1 VKKLTRFAAVVS
13 AAAIATAGLVGC
25 SDSGSNADGPSVYFL
40 NFKPEQ
46 DTAYQEI
53 AKKYTEETGVN
64 VKVVTAASGS
74 YEQTLKSEVGKKD
87 APTLFQVNGPAG
99 QLTWES
105 YMADLSDT
113 EFAKQLN
120 EDTPPLKNADGKIVA
135 VPIAVEGYGII
146 VNEEIFDKYFA
157 LPDSKAKSLDEITS
171 FDKLKEVSDDMQAR
185 KGELG
190 IDGAFAAASL
200 ASGEEWRYQTHLLN
214 PAMDQEYNDA
224 GVTDMDEMQFTYN
237 KEFKNLFDLYLEDST
252 VAPSLTPSKAVSD
265 SMADFAL
272 GKAAMV
278 QNGNWA
284 WSQISDVDGNVV
296 KEDKIKFIPMYM
308 GLPDESSRGISVGTE
323 NYLAVNSKAS
333 EEDQKASIDFAN
345 WLYTG
350 AGMQYVV
357 NDLGLISPFEGF
369 KDLGTPEDPLGKQVA
384 EYMQDSS
391 LKTYPWTFQYM
402 PSQQFK
408 DDFGA
413 DLAQYASGNLEWD
426 EVVTAFKE
434 NWAAEKAAN
443 WKK

>member
-1 VKKLTRFAAVVS
+1 MKKMTRFAAVVT
-13 AAAIATAGLVGC
+13 AAAVAAAGLAGC
-25 SDSGSNADGPSVYFL
+25 SDSSSSADGPSVYFM
-40 NFKPEQ
+40 NAKPEQ
-46 DTAYQEI
+46 DAAYQEI
-53 AKKYTEETGVN
+53 AKKYTEETGVE
-64 VKVVTAASGS
+64 VKVVTAASGT
-74 YEQTLKSEVGKKD
+74 YEQTMKAEVGKKD
-87 APTLFQVNGPAG
+87 APTLFQINGPAG
-99 QLTWES
+99 QLRWES
-105 YMADLSDT
+105 YMADLSDA

-120 EDTPPLKNADGKIVA
+120 EDTPPLKNDQGQIIG
-135 VPIAVEGYGII
+135 VPFAVEGYGII

-157 LPDSKAKSLDEITS
+157 LPGATATSLKEINS

-185 KGELG
+185 KADLG

-200 ASGEEWRYQTHLLN
+200 SSGEEWRYQTHLLN
-214 PAMDQEYNDA
+214 TPMDQEFKDA
-224 GVTDMDEMQFTYN
+224 GVTDMDNMQFTYN

-323 NYLAVNSKAS
+323 SYLAVNSKAS

-345 WLYTG
+345 WLYAG
-350 AGMQYVV
+350 DGMQYVV
-357 NDLGLISPFEGF
+357 DDLGFIAPFKGF
-369 KDLGTPEDPLGKQVA
+369 KDLGTPDDPLGKQVA
-384 EYMQDSS
+384 KAIQDSS

-413 DLAQYASGNLEWD
+413 DLAQYAAGNLEWD
-426 EVVTAFKE
+426 EVVKAFQE
-434 NWAAEKAAN
+434 NWAAEKEAN

>member
-1 VKKLTRFAAVVS
+1 MTRFAAVVT
-13 AAAIATAGLVGC
+13 AAAVAAAGLAGC
-25 SDSGSNADGPSVYFL
+25 SDSSSSADGPSVYFM
-40 NFKPEQ
+40 NAKPEQ
-46 DTAYQEI
+46 DAAYQEI
-53 AKKYTEETGVN
+53 AKKYTEETGVE
-64 VKVVTAASGS
+64 VKVVTAASGT
-74 YEQTLKSEVGKKD
+74 YEQTMKAEVGKKD
-87 APTLFQVNGPAG
+87 APTLFQINGPAG
-99 QLTWES
+99 QLRWES
-105 YMADLSDT
+105 YMADLSDA
-113 EFAKQLN
+113 EFTKQLN
-120 EDTPPLKNADGKIVA
+120 EDTPPLKNDQGQIIG
-135 VPIAVEGYGII
+135 VPFAVEGYGII

-157 LPDSKAKSLDEITS
+157 LPGATATSLKEINS

-185 KGELG
+185 KADLG

-200 ASGEEWRYQTHLLN
+200 SSGEEWRYQTHLLN
-214 PAMDQEYNDA
+214 TPMDQEFKDA
-224 GVTDMDEMQFTYN
+224 GVTDMDNMQFTYN

-323 NYLAVNSKAS
+323 SYLAVNSKAS

-345 WLYTG
+345 WLYAG
-350 AGMQYVV
+350 DGMQYVV
-357 NDLGLISPFEGF
+357 DDLGFIAPFKGF
-369 KDLGTPEDPLGKQVA
+369 KDLGTPDDPLGKQVA
-384 EYMQDSS
+384 EAIQDSS

-413 DLAQYASGNLEWD
+413 DLAQYAAGNLEWD
-426 EVVTAFKE
+426 EVVKAFQE
-434 NWAAEKAAN
+434 NWAAEKEAH

>member
-1 VKKLTRFAAVVS
+1 M
-13 AAAIATAGLVGC
+13 
-25 SDSGSNADGPSVYFL
+25 NA
-40 NFKPEQ
+40 KPEQ
-46 DTAYQEI
+46 DAAYQEI
-53 AKKYTEETGVN
+53 AKKYTEETGVE
-64 VKVVTAASGS
+64 VKVVTAASGT
-74 YEQTLKSEVGKKD
+74 YEQTMKAEVGKKD
-87 APTLFQVNGPAG
+87 APTLFQINGPAG
-99 QLTWES
+99 QLRWES
-105 YMADLSDT
+105 YMADLSDA
-113 EFAKQLN
+113 EFTKQLN
-120 EDTPPLKNADGKIVA
+120 EDTPPLKNDQGQIIG
-135 VPIAVEGYGII
+135 VPFAVEGYGII

-157 LPDSKAKSLDEITS
+157 LPGATATSLKEINS

-185 KGELG
+185 KADLG

-200 ASGEEWRYQTHLLN
+200 SSGEEWRYQTHLLN
-214 PAMDQEYNDA
+214 TPMDQEFKDA
-224 GVTDMDEMQFTYN
+224 GVTDMDNMQFTYN

-323 NYLAVNSKAS
+323 SYLAVNSKAS

-345 WLYTG
+345 WLYAG
-350 AGMQYVV
+350 DGMQYVV
-357 NDLGLISPFEGF
+357 DDLGFIAPFKGF
-369 KDLGTPEDPLGKQVA
+369 KDLGTPDDPLGKQVA
-384 EYMQDSS
+384 EAIQDSS

-413 DLAQYASGNLEWD
+413 DLAQYAAGNLEWD
-426 EVVTAFKE
+426 EVVKAFQE
-434 NWAAEKAAN
+434 NWAAEKEAN

>member
-1 VKKLTRFAAVVS
+1 MKKLTRFAAVVS
-13 AAAIATAGLVGC
+13 AAAIAPAGLVRC
-25 SDSGSNADGPSVYFL
+25 SECGSNAAGPSVYFL

-135 VPIAVEGYGII
+135 VPRAGEGYGII

-190 IDGAFAAASL
+190 IDGELAGDAHHGFA
-200 ASGEEWRYQTHLLN
+200 G
-214 PAMDQEYNDA
+214 
-224 GVTDMDEMQFTYN
+224 G
-237 KEFKNLFDLYLEDST
+237 
-252 VAPSLTPSKAVSD
+252 
-265 SMADFAL
+265 
-272 GKAAMV
+272 
-278 QNGNWA
+278 
-284 WSQISDVDGNVV
+284 
-296 KEDKIKFIPMYM
+296 
-308 GLPDESSRGISVGTE
+308 
-323 NYLAVNSKAS
+323 
-333 EEDQKASIDFAN
+333 
-345 WLYTG
+345 
-350 AGMQYVV
+350 
-357 NDLGLISPFEGF
+357 
-369 KDLGTPEDPLGKQVA
+369 
-384 EYMQDSS
+384 QDSC
-391 LKTYPWTFQYM
+391 
-402 PSQQFK
+402 
-408 DDFGA
+408 
-413 DLAQYASGNLEWD
+413 
-426 EVVTAFKE
+426 
-434 NWAAEKAAN
+434 
-443 WKK
+443 

>member
-1 VKKLTRFAAVVS
+1 MTRFAAVVT
-13 AAAIATAGLVGC
+13 AAAVAAAGLAGC
-25 SDSGSNADGPSVYFL
+25 SDSSSSADGPSVYFM
-40 NFKPEQ
+40 NAKPEQ
-46 DTAYQEI
+46 DAAYQEI
-53 AKKYTEETGVN
+53 AKKYTEETGVE
-64 VKVVTAASGS
+64 VKVVTAASGT
-74 YEQTLKSEVGKKD
+74 YEQTMKAEVGKKD
-87 APTLFQVNGPAG
+87 APTLFQINGPAG
-99 QLTWES
+99 QLRWES
-105 YMADLSDT
+105 YMADLSDA
-113 EFAKQLN
+113 EFTKQLN
-120 EDTPPLKNADGKIVA
+120 EDTPPLKNDQGQIIG
-135 VPIAVEGYGII
+135 VPFAVEGYGII

-157 LPDSKAKSLDEITS
+157 LPGATATSLKEINS

-185 KGELG
+185 KADLG

-200 ASGEEWRYQTHLLN
+200 SSGEEWRYQTHLLN
-214 PAMDQEYNDA
+214 TPMDQEFKDA
-224 GVTDMDEMQFTYN
+224 GVTDMDNMQFTYN

-323 NYLAVNSKAS
+323 SYLAVNFKAS

-345 WLYTG
+345 WLYAG
-350 AGMQYVV
+350 DGMQYVV
-357 NDLGLISPFEGF
+357 DDLGFIAPFKGF
-369 KDLGTPEDPLGKQVA
+369 KDLGTPDDPLGKQVA
-384 EYMQDSS
+384 EAIQDSS

-413 DLAQYASGNLEWD
+413 DLAQYAAGNLEWD
-426 EVVTAFKE
+426 EVVKAFQE
-434 NWAAEKAAN
+434 NWVAEKEAN

>member
-1 VKKLTRFAAVVS
+1 MTRFAAVVT
-13 AAAIATAGLVGC
+13 AAAVAAAGLAGC
-25 SDSGSNADGPSVYFL
+25 SDSSSSADGPSVYFM
-40 NFKPEQ
+40 NAKPEQ
-46 DTAYQEI
+46 DAAYQEI
-53 AKKYTEETGVN
+53 AKKYTEETGVE
-64 VKVVTAASGS
+64 VKVVTAASGT
-74 YEQTLKSEVGKKD
+74 YEQTMKAEVGKKD
-87 APTLFQVNGPAG
+87 APTLFQINGPAG
-99 QLTWES
+99 QLRWES
-105 YMADLSDT
+105 YMADLSDA
-113 EFAKQLN
+113 EFTKQLN
-120 EDTPPLKNADGKIVA
+120 EDTPPLKNDQGQIIG
-135 VPIAVEGYGII
+135 VPFAVEGYGII

-157 LPDSKAKSLDEITS
+157 LPGATATSLKEINS

-185 KGELG
+185 KADLG

-200 ASGEEWRYQTHLLN
+200 SSGEEWRYQTHLLN
-214 PAMDQEYNDA
+214 TPMDQEFKDA
-224 GVTDMDEMQFTYN
+224 GVTDMDNMQFTYN

-323 NYLAVNSKAS
+323 SYLAVNSKAS

-345 WLYTG
+345 WLYAG
-350 AGMQYVV
+350 DGMQYVV
-357 NDLGLISPFEGF
+357 DDLGFIAPFKGF
-369 KDLGTPEDPLGKQVA
+369 KDLGTPDDPLGKQVA
-384 EYMQDSS
+384 EAIQDSS

-413 DLAQYASGNLEWD
+413 DLAQYAAGNLEWD
-426 EVVTAFKE
+426 EVVKAFQE
-434 NWAAEKAAN
+434 NWAAEKEAN

>member
-1 VKKLTRFAAVVS
+1 MTRFAAVLS
-13 AAAIATAGLVGC
+13 AAAIAAAGLVGC
-25 SDSGSNADGPSVYFL
+25 SDSSSSADGPSVYFL
-40 NFKPEQ
+40 NAKPEQ
-46 DTAYQEI
+46 DAAYQEI
-53 AKKYTEETGVN
+53 AKKYTEETGVE

-74 YEQTLKSEVGKKD
+74 YEQTMKAEVGKKD
-87 APTLFQVNGPAG
+87 APTLFQINGPAG
-99 QLTWES
+99 QLRWES
-105 YMADLSDT
+105 YMADLTDA
-113 EFAKQLN
+113 EFTKQLN
-120 EDTPPLKNADGKIVA
+120 EDTPPLENAEGQIIG
-135 VPIAVEGYGII
+135 VPFAVEGYGII

-157 LPDSKAKSLDEITS
+157 LDGAKATSLDEINS

-185 KGELG
+185 KDDLG

-214 PAMDQEYNDA
+214 TPMDQEFEDA
-224 GVTDMDEMQFTYN
+224 GVTDMDDMQFTYN

-296 KEDKIKFIPMYM
+296 KEDKITFIPMYM
-308 GLPDESSRGISVGTE
+308 GLPDESNRGISVGTE
-323 NYLAVNSKAS
+323 SYLAVNSKAS
-333 EEDQKASIDFAN
+333 EEDQQASIDFAN
-345 WLYTG
+345 WLYAG
-350 AGMQYVV
+350 DGMQYVV
-357 NDLGLISPFEGF
+357 DDLGFIAPFKGF
-369 KDLGTPEDPLGKQVA
+369 ADLGTPDDPLGKQVA
-384 EYMQDSS
+384 EYIQNSS
-391 LKTYPWTFQYM
+391 VKTYPWTFQYM

-426 EVVTAFKE
+426 EVVSAFVE
-434 NWAAEKAAN
+434 NWAAEKEAN

>member
-1 VKKLTRFAAVVS
+1 MTRFAAVVT
-13 AAAIATAGLVGC
+13 AAAVAAAGLAGC
-25 SDSGSNADGPSVYFL
+25 SDSSSSADGPSVYFM
-40 NFKPEQ
+40 NAKPEQ
-46 DTAYQEI
+46 DAAYQEI
-53 AKKYTEETGVN
+53 AKKYTEETGVE
-64 VKVVTAASGS
+64 VKVVTAASGT
-74 YEQTLKSEVGKKD
+74 YEQTMKAEVGKKD
-87 APTLFQVNGPAG
+87 APTLFQINGPAG
-99 QLTWES
+99 QLRWES
-105 YMADLSDT
+105 YMADLSDA
-113 EFAKQLN
+113 EFTKQLN
-120 EDTPPLKNADGKIVA
+120 EDTPPLKNDQGQIIG
-135 VPIAVEGYGII
+135 VPFAVEGYGII

-157 LPDSKAKSLDEITS
+157 LPGATATSLKEINS

-185 KGELG
+185 KADLG

-200 ASGEEWRYQTHLLN
+200 SSGEEWRYQTHLLN
-214 PAMDQEYNDA
+214 TPMDQEFKDA
-224 GVTDMDEMQFTYN
+224 GVTDMDNMQFTYN

-323 NYLAVNSKAS
+323 SYLAVNSKAS

-345 WLYTG
+345 WLYVG
-350 AGMQYVV
+350 DGMQYVV
-357 NDLGLISPFEGF
+357 DDLGFIAPFKGF
-369 KDLGTPEDPLGKQVA
+369 KDLGTPDDPLGKQVA
-384 EYMQDSS
+384 EAIQDSS

-402 PSQQFK
+402 PSQHFK

-413 DLAQYASGNLEWD
+413 DLAQYAAGNLEWD
-426 EVVTAFKE
+426 EVVKAFQE
-434 NWAAEKAAN
+434 NWAAEKEAN

>member
-1 VKKLTRFAAVVS
+1 MTRFAAVVT
-13 AAAIATAGLVGC
+13 AAAVAAAGLAGC
-25 SDSGSNADGPSVYFL
+25 SDSSSSADGPSVYFM
-40 NFKPEQ
+40 NAKPEQ
-46 DTAYQEI
+46 DAAYQEI
-53 AKKYTEETGVN
+53 AKKYTEETGVE
-64 VKVVTAASGS
+64 VKVVTAASGT
-74 YEQTLKSEVGKKD
+74 YEQTMKAEVGKKD
-87 APTLFQVNGPAG
+87 APTLFQINGPAG
-99 QLTWES
+99 QLRWES
-105 YMADLSDT
+105 YMADLSDA

-120 EDTPPLKNADGKIVA
+120 EDTPPLKNDQGQIIG
-135 VPIAVEGYGII
+135 VPFAVEGYGII

-157 LPDSKAKSLDEITS
+157 LPGATATSLKEINS

-185 KGELG
+185 KADLG

-200 ASGEEWRYQTHLLN
+200 SSGEEWRYQTHLLN
-214 PAMDQEYNDA
+214 TPMDQEFKDA
-224 GVTDMDEMQFTYN
+224 GVTDMDNMQFTYN

-323 NYLAVNSKAS
+323 SYLAVNSKAS

-345 WLYTG
+345 WLYAG
-350 AGMQYVV
+350 DGMQYVV
-357 NDLGLISPFEGF
+357 DDLGFIAPFKGF
-369 KDLGTPEDPLGKQVA
+369 KDLGTPDDPLGKQVA
-384 EYMQDSS
+384 EAIQDSS

-413 DLAQYASGNLEWD
+413 DLAQYAAGNLEWD
-426 EVVTAFKE
+426 EVVKTFQE
-434 NWAAEKAAN
+434 NWAAEKEAN

>member
-1 VKKLTRFAAVVS
+1 
-13 AAAIATAGLVGC
+13 
-25 SDSGSNADGPSVYFL
+25 
-40 NFKPEQ
+40 
-46 DTAYQEI
+46 
-53 AKKYTEETGVN
+53 
-64 VKVVTAASGS
+64 
-74 YEQTLKSEVGKKD
+74 
-87 APTLFQVNGPAG
+87 
-99 QLTWES
+99 
-105 YMADLSDT
+105 MADLSDT

-323 NYLAVNSKAS
+323 NLPRRQLQGQRGGPEGLHRLCRLALHRRGHAVRG
-333 EEDQKASIDFAN
+333 Q
-345 WLYTG
+345 
-350 AGMQYVV
+350 
-357 NDLGLISPFEGF
+357 
-369 KDLGTPEDPLGKQVA
+369 
-384 EYMQDSS
+384 
-391 LKTYPWTFQYM
+391 
-402 PSQQFK
+402 
-408 DDFGA
+408 
-413 DLAQYASGNLEWD
+413 
-426 EVVTAFKE
+426 
-434 NWAAEKAAN
+434 
-443 WKK
+443 

>member
-1 VKKLTRFAAVVS
+1 MTRFAAVVT
-13 AAAIATAGLVGC
+13 AAAVAAAGLAGC
-25 SDSGSNADGPSVYFL
+25 SDSSSSADGPSVYFM
-40 NFKPEQ
+40 NAKPEQ
-46 DTAYQEI
+46 DAAYQEI
-53 AKKYTEETGVN
+53 AKKYTEETGVE
-64 VKVVTAASGS
+64 VKVVTAASGT
-74 YEQTLKSEVGKKD
+74 YEQTMKAEVGKKD
-87 APTLFQVNGPAG
+87 APTLFQINGPAG
-99 QLTWES
+99 QLRWES
-105 YMADLSDT
+105 YMADLSDA

-120 EDTPPLKNADGKIVA
+120 EDTPPLKNDQGQIIG
-135 VPIAVEGYGII
+135 VPFAVEGYGII

-157 LPDSKAKSLDEITS
+157 LPGATATSLKEINS

-185 KGELG
+185 KADLG

-200 ASGEEWRYQTHLLN
+200 SSGEEWRYQTHLLN
-214 PAMDQEYNDA
+214 TPMDQEFKDA
-224 GVTDMDEMQFTYN
+224 GVTDMDNMQFTYN

-323 NYLAVNSKAS
+323 SYLAVNSKAS

-345 WLYTG
+345 WLYAG
-350 AGMQYVV
+350 DGMQYVV
-357 NDLGLISPFEGF
+357 DDLGFIAPFKGF
-369 KDLGTPEDPLGKQVA
+369 KDLGTPDDPLGKQVA
-384 EYMQDSS
+384 EAIQDSS

-413 DLAQYASGNLEWD
+413 DLAQYAAGNLEWD
-426 EVVTAFKE
+426 EVVKAFQE
-434 NWAAEKAAN
+434 NWAAEKEAN

>member
-1 VKKLTRFAAVVS
+1 MKKMTRFAAVVT
-13 AAAIATAGLVGC
+13 AAAVAAAGLAGC
-25 SDSGSNADGPSVYFL
+25 SDSSSSADGPSVYFM
-40 NFKPEQ
+40 NAKPEQ
-46 DTAYQEI
+46 DAAYQEI
-53 AKKYTEETGVN
+53 AKKYTEETGVE
-64 VKVVTAASGS
+64 VKVVTAASGT
-74 YEQTLKSEVGKKD
+74 YEQTMKAEVGKKD
-87 APTLFQVNGPAG
+87 APTLFQINGPAG
-99 QLTWES
+99 QLRWES
-105 YMADLSDT
+105 YMADLSDA
-113 EFAKQLN
+113 EFTKQLN
-120 EDTPPLKNADGKIVA
+120 EDTPPLKNDQGQIIG
-135 VPIAVEGYGII
+135 VPFAVEGYGII

-157 LPDSKAKSLDEITS
+157 LPGATATSLKEINS

-185 KGELG
+185 KADLG

-200 ASGEEWRYQTHLLN
+200 SSGEEWRYQTHLLN
-214 PAMDQEYNDA
+214 TPMDQEFKDA
-224 GVTDMDEMQFTYN
+224 GVTDMDNMQFTYN

-323 NYLAVNSKAS
+323 SYLAVNSKAS

-345 WLYTG
+345 WLYAG
-350 AGMQYVV
+350 DGMQYVV
-357 NDLGLISPFEGF
+357 DDLGFIAPFKGF
-369 KDLGTPEDPLGKQVA
+369 KDLGTPDDPLGKQVA
-384 EYMQDSS
+384 EAIQDSS

-413 DLAQYASGNLEWD
+413 DLAQYAAGNLEWD
-426 EVVTAFKE
+426 EVVKAFQE
-434 NWAAEKAAN
+434 NWAAEKEAN